1 MGMGVSR
8 QQISDSST
16 RLLRGAD
23 LFVDSMVRLLRGL
36 QVDILEQF
44 MPILLRPRPYLHAEA
59 LRGVQAKEHLQ
70 EKGSLT
76 PTHDN
81 ISPAILSKP

>member
-44 MPILLRPRPYLHAEA
+44 IPIL
-59 LRGVQAKEHLQ
+59 
-70 EKGSLT
+70 
-76 PTHDN
+76 
-81 ISPAILSKP
+81 